1 MENLASAIVA
11 TGVLTGALMMIF
23 GFRKAG
29 KEEPAPCRVVG
40 TIKQDWTPTGNI
52 DLRCAA
58 ICESST
64 PQPFRLWVEEKRVT
78 ETAVGQRIADLRWRL
93 ATIEE
98 GKQIVI
104 CWNAR
109 QTAPAVLLASSPCLV
124 EE

>member
-29 KEEPAPCRVVG
+29 KEEPALCPVVG

-52 DLRCAA
+52 DLRSTGM
-58 ICESST
+58 CESSA
-64 PQPFRLWVEEKRVT
+64 PQPLRLWVEEKRVT

-109 QTAPAVLLASSPCLV
+109 QAAPAVLLASSPCLV